1 MSRYNQENLILNKK
15 YMKLISWNVNGIRA
29 GINKWTFFEYLKN
42 HNPDIIGLQEVKAKY
57 EQLTP
62 ENISDIENLWYE
74 IYWNAAQR
82 PGYSGTAILTKIKPV
97 WVYYGIDT
105 TGLELN
111 AVETDEV
118 IEENHE
124 WRVITAEYENF
135 YYVTVYTPNSKSAL
149 ERLEYRQI
157 WDHVFLK
164 YMKYLETKKP
174 VIFCWDL
181 NVAHK
186 EIDLANPASNKTTKS
201 KPGNAWFTDQERFGI
216 QECIDAGFIDT
227 FRYFYPEKVWAYSW
241 WSNFG
246 GARWK
251 NVWWRID
258 YFLVSKSLKDE
269 LKDAFISP
277 EVMGS
282 DHCPVGI
289 LLK

>member
-1 MSRYNQENLILNKK
+1 
-15 YMKLISWNVNGIRA
+15 MKLISWNVNGIRA

-62 ENISDIENLWYE
+62 ENISDIQSLWYE

-82 PGYSGTAILTKIKPV
+82 PGYSGTAILTKIKPL

-105 TGLELN
+105 SGLDLN

-124 WRVITAEYENF
+124 GRVITAEFENF

-164 YMKYLETKKP
+164 YCKHLESKKP
-174 VIFCWDL
+174 VIFCGDL
-181 NVAHK
+181 NVAHQ

-227 FRYFYPEKVWAYSW
+227 FRYFYPEQTWAYSW

-246 GARWK
+246 GARGK

-258 YFLVSKSLKDE
+258 YFLVSESLKGE

-289 LLK
+289 VLK